1 MPTLRHDLDDHLGTP
16 YEEAFRKHL
25 WRMAGTGV
33 FGDHVVAIDPWWRS
47 QGQDQI
53 DAVVLAQA
61 ESTRR
66 PIATGESKWSKSVS
80 GPRIKAELAAKAAA
94 ITDAVDE
101 LLHHRRT
108 LRSNPGR
115 PRHYID

>member
-1 MPTLRHDLDDHLGTP
+1 MPPLRHEPDDHLGTP
-16 YEEAFRKHL
+16 YEEAFREHL

-61 ESTRR
+61 G
-66 PIATGESKWSKSVS
+66 TGDPAPAISLPLQTVRCRASVRLSEVSRTASRGSVS
-80 GPRIKAELAAKAAA
+80 VGA
-94 ITDAVDE
+94 
-101 LLHHRRT
+101 
-108 LRSNPGR
+108 
-115 PRHYID
+115 